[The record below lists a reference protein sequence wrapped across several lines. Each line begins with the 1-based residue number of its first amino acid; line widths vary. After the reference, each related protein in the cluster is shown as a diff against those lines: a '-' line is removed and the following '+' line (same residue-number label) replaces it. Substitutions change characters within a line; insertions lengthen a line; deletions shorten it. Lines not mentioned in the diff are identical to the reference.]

1 LTGRIGWISFN
12 PWHRVSPD
20 TISAGRRTGITFAIF
35 AKQKARTV
43 ETHENHLPKLSN
55 VKSAPKQISDLKS
68 GGGLPGIHDMTKRQ
82 RAEEELKS
90 SLREIHDLKAA
101 LDEHAIVA
109 ITDPQGKITYAND
122 KFCIISKY
130 AREELVGQN
139 HRIINSGHHP
149 KKFFAD
155 LWGTIARG
163 KVWKGEIQNK
173 AKDGTLYWVD
183 TTIIPFLDEDGKP
196 RQYVAIRTD
205 ITEIKLGENQLR
217 ASLKEIGY
225 LKTALDE
232 HAIVAITD
240 PQGIMTYVNDKF
252 CAISQY
258 SREELLGRDH
268 RIINSGHHPKEFMR
282 DLWTTIT
289 HGKVWKAEIK
299 NKTKDGRFYWVNT
312 TIVPFLNENG
322 KPYQYVAIQADITK
336 RKLMEE
342 ELQQMNNQLERR
354 VAERTAELER
364 SNHEL
369 REALES
375 IKTLSGLLP
384 ICGSCKKVRDDK
396 GYWNQ
401 IETYIANRTD
411 ASFSHGLCPE
421 CSIKFLEQGGLPVS
435 DKLREAAKKVE

>member
-1 LTGRIGWISFN
+1 
-12 PWHRVSPD
+12 
-20 TISAGRRTGITFAIF
+20 
-35 AKQKARTV
+35 
-43 ETHENHLPKLSN
+43 
-55 VKSAPKQISDLKS
+55 VKRAPKQISGLKGDGDMS
-68 GGGLPGIHDMTKRQ
+68 GIHDMTQHHKT
-82 RAEEELKS
+82 EEELKS

-122 KFCIISKY
+122 KFCVISKY
-130 AREELVGQN
+130 SRQELLGQD
-139 HRIINSGHHP
+139 HCIINSGHHP
-149 KKFFAD
+149 KEFFRD
-155 LWGTIARG
+155 LWTVIANGR
-163 KVWKGEIQNK
+163 VWKGEIKNK
-173 AKDGTLYWVD
+173 AKDGTFYWVD
-183 TTIIPFLDEDGKP
+183 TTIIPFLEDNGKP
-196 RQYVAIRTD
+196 RQYVAIRAD
-205 ITEIKLGENQLR
+205 ITEIKLGENRLR

-299 NKTKDGRFYWVNT
+299 NKTKDGTFYWVNT

-342 ELQQMNNQLERR
+342 ELQQMNTLLEQR
-354 VAERTAELER
+354 VAGRTAELER
-364 SNHEL
+364 SNQEL

-384 ICGSCKKVRDDK
+384 ICGSCKKVRDDR

-435 DKLREAAKKVE
+435 DKLREAAKNTE

>member
-1 LTGRIGWISFN
+1 LTGRIDWISFN

-130 AREELVGQN
+130 AREELVGQD

-435 DKLREAAKKVE
+435 DKLREAAKKAE

>member
-258 SREELLGRDH
+258 SREELVGRDH

-435 DKLREAAKKVE
+435 DKLREAAKKAE